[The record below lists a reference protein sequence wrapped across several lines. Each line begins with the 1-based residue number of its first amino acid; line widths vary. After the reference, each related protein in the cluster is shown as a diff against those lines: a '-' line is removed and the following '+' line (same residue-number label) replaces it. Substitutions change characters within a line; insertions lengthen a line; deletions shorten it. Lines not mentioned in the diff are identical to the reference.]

1 MELSKDAVA
10 KLASLARL
18 KLTDVETDRYAA
30 TLGAILAHVE
40 RIQGYMKGKDVVVDR
55 RVVTDP
61 AELRA
66 DQPNP
71 SDAKRKEIL
80 ASARAVKDHRIVVPG
95 VFKNASK
102 S

>member
-1 MELSKDAVA
+1 MELSKDTVT

-18 KLTDVETDRYAA
+18 KLTDSETERYAQ
-30 TLGAILAHVE
+30 TLGAILGHVD
-40 RIQGYMKGKDVVVDR
+40 RLQGYMKGKDVVVDR

-71 SDAKRKEIL
+71 SDASRDELL
-80 ASARAVKDHRIVVPG
+80 ASARAVKNGRVVVPG
-95 VFKNASK
+95 VFEKRKA
-102 S
+102 